1 MKERWGFPVL
11 LLTAVSGVFGA
22 GLAWMTHMHHRAL
35 QYIAP
40 GRMAEFDA
48 GYERLSDLTVIP
60 AGVVGVAGSVLLL
73 WLRPKG
79 VPVWMIV
86 GTLALQLSV
95 FVTRIWWWGAW
106 AEEVREAGAVWRAD
120 GGVHEA
126 YSRYM
131 DTNGI
136 RIAVITAYALSAAG
150 MVFRAFQWQRSNAH
164 ASV

>member
-11 LLTAVSGVFGA
+11 VLTAVAGVFGA

-35 QYIAP
+35 RYVEP

-73 WLRPKG
+73 LLRPRG
-79 VPVWMIV
+79 VPLWLIIT
-86 GTLALQLSV
+86 TLALQLSV

-106 AEEVREAGAVWRAD
+106 AEEVRDAGSVWLAD
-120 GGVHEA
+120 GGLHAA
-126 YSRYM
+126 YTRYM

-136 RIAVITAYALSAAG
+136 RIAVITAYAVLATV
-150 MVFRAFQWQRSNAH
+150 MVVRAFRWRNAH
-164 ASV
+164 ASG